1 MPLPSQEH
9 TSTHLQRRQA
19 ARLEQLIDY
28 VAEPYFFLTCKS
40 CRVALPLSR
49 VPAHF
54 SSPKYHPYSYKDCAD
69 ALKAWQDLHLWK
81 RPVKLRNED
90 DLRDWSFPV
99 PLLAPIPQL
108 RTLYAFHCRYSDPN
122 TGQRCNMILSARI
135 GIRRHYIQVH
145 GRDGTTLTSKG
156 IRPSHNLRHL
166 KDQDDLWE
174 PNVVCQRLTLTGNGS
189 RLWRVAVTEST
200 CDQQILP
207 ITTQSSGIIGGLT
220 CAWGRMEARLDRQ
233 LVEPAS
239 SVAGSTSHRYPTH
252 LSPWLEKTRWQ
263 EQLAG
268 QSLPKIADLL
278 RPPEAHEV
286 GLQSLLRNFDAL
298 IDEARQS
305 VLTEEVNVF
314 ALHRINSFIG
324 GRPYK
329 KPLHTKLL
337 NGTYRKY
344 QGVWHKLLSYVY
356 RLVIVRQQPEIH
368 YVLTQ
373 AQLDALSQLSNQ
385 QEGSA
390 SSNTA
395 MDQQRCLD
403 LCIALLDHKLHGK
416 LTDSIVVGFLAVLG
430 INKNRDGFDDAVLYT
445 AKLSGIVKLA
455 QLLVVQHAV
464 VENKAGRTQFP
475 NELVSEL
482 QDRFMVYGSNSPMNW
497 ILNLRAYGA
506 KLRDNT
512 TSSGFIYWSDDGQKL
527 SYRSLEFTM
536 NSLRWFLHDQVEE
549 ACQILHDLLL
559 LPKGDADRRAE
570 RLPQVHLF
578 SLKDD
583 PTVHQANYSF
593 LQDPRN
599 EKILG
604 GQERYLLGQVRQS
617 PQLRRQFFNDSEKLL
632 WNQKH
637 VKRYIQLM
645 QAFLRRLLL
654 LVHITGGQPAR
665 GTELLILRWR
675 NSARCETRNIFIE
688 NGLVSFVTSYHKNY
702 AATNSTKIIH
712 RYLPSEIGEMLV
724 YYLWLVL
731 PFAEQL
737 HILAGLPASAE
748 LGSFLWPAS
757 LNMRHTAKTKGA
769 TQNDKFLREVDK
781 TAHKFTASVE
791 EPWESAQLGLV
802 IKEAFRRGLRTEANT
817 LLWRH
822 ASIAISRRHLPEGYK
837 FKRDYGL
844 DKESSAIDLQAAHTS
859 RMAGSCYARDV
870 REAHGHVA
878 SIRAEYRQLS
888 RSWHTC
894 MGFGVLLPPRD
905 ELKGFTIKPTIT
917 ASAQEPTH
925 STYNGNKR
933 TQEELEKELNS
944 WMQEEAVLPVKRQR
958 LPYKLRRKCEK
969 DSMGTIDVQSIDNLA

>member
-1 MPLPSQEH
+1 
-9 TSTHLQRRQA
+9 
-19 ARLEQLIDY
+19 
-28 VAEPYFFLTCKS
+28 
-40 CRVALPLSR
+40 
-49 VPAHF
+49 
-54 SSPKYHPYSYKDCAD
+54 
-69 ALKAWQDLHLWK
+69 
-81 RPVKLRNED
+81 
-90 DLRDWSFPV
+90 
-99 PLLAPIPQL
+99 
-108 RTLYAFHCRYSDPN
+108 
-122 TGQRCNMILSARI
+122 
-135 GIRRHYIQVH
+135 
-145 GRDGTTLTSKG
+145 
-156 IRPSHNLRHL
+156 
-166 KDQDDLWE
+166 
-174 PNVVCQRLTLTGNGS
+174 
-189 RLWRVAVTEST
+189 
-200 CDQQILP
+200 
-207 ITTQSSGIIGGLT
+207 
-220 CAWGRMEARLDRQ
+220 MEAHLDRQ

-239 SVAGSTSHRYPTH
+239 SVAGSTIHRYPTH

-268 QSLPKIADLL
+268 QSLSKVADLL
-278 RPPEAHEV
+278 SPPKAHEV
-286 GLQSLLRNFDAL
+286 GLQLLLRNFDTL

-337 NGTYRKY
+337 NGTYRRY

-356 RLVIVRQQPEIH
+356 RLAIVHQKPEIH

-385 QEGSA
+385 QGGSA
-390 SSNTA
+390 PLNTA
-395 MDQQRCLD
+395 MDQHHCLD

-416 LTDSIVVGFLAVLG
+416 LTDSIVIGFLAVLG

-455 QLLVVQHAV
+455 QLLVVQRAV
-464 VENKAGRTQFP
+464 VESKARRTHFP

-527 SYRSLEFTM
+527 SYKSLEFTM
-536 NSLRWFLHDQVEE
+536 NSLRWFLHDQVQE
-549 ACQILHDLLL
+549 ACQMLHNLLL
-559 LPKGDADRRAE
+559 LPRGDADRRAE
-570 RLPQVHLF
+570 LLPQVHLF

-604 GQERYLLGQVRQS
+604 GQKRYLLRQVRQN
-617 PQLRRQFFNDSEKLL
+617 PRLRHQFFRDPDKLL
-632 WNQKH
+632 WDHKH
-637 VKRYIQLM
+637 VKQYIQLV
-645 QAFLRRLLL
+645 QAFLHRLLL

-665 GTELLILRWR
+665 GTELLTLRWR
-675 NSARCETRNIFIE
+675 NSARCEARNSFVE

-712 RYLPSEIGEMLV
+712 RYLPSEVGEMLV

-731 PFAEQL
+731 PFIEQL
-737 HILAGLPASAE
+737 HILAGSPGSGDV
-748 LGSFLWPAS
+748 GSFLWPAG

-769 TQNDKFLREVDK
+769 TQNDELLREVDRN
-781 TAHKFTASVE
+781 AHTFTASAE

-802 IKEAFRRGLRTEANT
+802 IKEAFRYGLQTKAIT
-817 LLWRH
+817 VLWRH
-822 ASIAISRRHLPEGYK
+822 ASIAISRRHLPAGYK

-844 DKESSAIDLQAAHTS
+844 DEESSAIDLQAAHTS

-894 MGFGVLLPPRD
+894 MGFGVPLPPRD
-905 ELKGFTIKPTIT
+905 ESKELTRKSTIV
-917 ASAQEPTH
+917 ASAQEATH
-925 STYNGNKR
+925 STYNGHKR
-933 TQEELEKELNS
+933 TREELEKELNS
-944 WMQEEAVLPVKRQR
+944 WMQEEAVLPAKRQQ
-958 LPYKLRRKCEK
+958 LPYKLRRRCEK
-969 DSMGTIDVQSIDNLA
+969 GSIGTIDVQSIDNMAENDSLLE

>member
-1 MPLPSQEH
+1 
-9 TSTHLQRRQA
+9 
-19 ARLEQLIDY
+19 
-28 VAEPYFFLTCKS
+28 
-40 CRVALPLSR
+40 
-49 VPAHF
+49 
-54 SSPKYHPYSYKDCAD
+54 
-69 ALKAWQDLHLWK
+69 
-81 RPVKLRNED
+81 
-90 DLRDWSFPV
+90 
-99 PLLAPIPQL
+99 
-108 RTLYAFHCRYSDPN
+108 
-122 TGQRCNMILSARI
+122 
-135 GIRRHYIQVH
+135 VH

-166 KDQDDLWE
+166 KAQDDLWE

-207 ITTQSSGIIGGLT
+207 IAPPSSGNIGGLT
-220 CAWGRMEARLDRQ
+220 CAWERMEARLYRQ
-233 LVEPAS
+233 IVEPAS
-239 SVAGSTSHRYPTH
+239 SVAGSTNHRYPSH

-268 QSLPKIADLL
+268 QSLSKVADLL
-278 RPPEAHEV
+278 SPHEAHEV
-286 GLQSLLRNFDAL
+286 GLQTLLRSFDAL

-356 RLVIVRQQPEIH
+356 RLAIVHQQPETH
-368 YVLTQ
+368 YVLTR
-373 AQLDALSQLSNQ
+373 AQLHALSQLSNQ
-385 QEGSA
+385 QDGSA
-390 SSNTA
+390 PSNTA
-395 MDQQRCLD
+395 IFQQHCLD

-416 LTDSIVVGFLAVLG
+416 LTDSIIVGFLAVLG

-464 VENKAGRTQFP
+464 VESKAGRTQFP

-527 SYRSLEFTM
+527 SYKSLEFTM
-536 NSLRWFLHDQVEE
+536 NSLRWFLHDQVQE
-549 ACQILHDLLL
+549 ACQMLHDLLL
-559 LPKGDADRRAE
+559 LPEGDTDRRAE
-570 RLPQVHLF
+570 LLPQVYLF

-583 PTVHQANYSF
+583 PTVHQSNYSF

-604 GQERYLLGQVRQS
+604 GQERYLLRQVRQRLR
-617 PQLRRQFFNDSEKLL
+617 LRRQFFSDPEKLL
-632 WNQKH
+632 WDQEH
-637 VKRYIQLM
+637 VKQYIQRV

-654 LVHITGGQPAR
+654 LVHLTGGQPAR

-675 NSARCETRNIFIE
+675 NSARCETRNMFIE
-688 NGLVSFVTSYHKNY
+688 NGLVSFVTSYYKNY
-702 AATNSTKIIH
+702 AATNFTKIIH

-731 PFAEQL
+731 PFVEQL
-737 HILAGLPASAE
+737 HILAGLPSSGK
-748 LGSFLWPAS
+748 LGSFLWPAG
-757 LNMRHTAKTKGA
+757 LKLRRTATKKGA
-769 TQNDKFLREVDK
+769 MQKDKLIREVDK
-781 TAHKFTASVE
+781 NGFTFTSSVE
-791 EPWESAQLGLV
+791 ESWESAQLGLV
-802 IKEAFRRGLRTEANT
+802 IKEAFRHGLQAKASTV
-817 LLWRH
+817 LWRH

-844 DKESSAIDLQAAHTS
+844 DEESSAIDLQAAHTS
-859 RMAGSCYARDV
+859 RIAGSCYARDV

-894 MGFGVLLPPRD
+894 MGFGVPLPPRD
-905 ELKGFTIKPTIT
+905 KSEEPTIKPIIT
-917 ASAQEPTH
+917 ASAQEATH
-925 STYNGNKR
+925 STYNGHKR
-933 TQEELEKELNS
+933 TREELEKELNS
-944 WMQEEAVLPVKRQR
+944 WMQEEAVLPIKRRR

-969 DSMGTIDVQSIDNLA
+969 DSMETINLQSIDNLA